1 MRYLSLLFVVL
12 FAFASCKKADKT
24 EAATGLG
31 TAKEAMAAPETENK
45 DVNVYLKEFD
55 VLLNAYKDALEKKD
69 TMMLNQLSMKYAE
82 LTKYGQ
88 EAAEKATGEDKEKM
102 LTYIQKMSQEFKAIS
117 EGKK

>member
-12 FAFASCKKADKT
+12 FAFASCKKTEKADAAATPETTT
-24 EAATGLG
+24 EAVT
-31 TAKEAMAAPETENK
+31 APETANSE
-45 DVNVYLKEFD
+45 VNTYLKEFD
-55 VLLNAYKDALEKKD
+55 NLLKMYKDALENKD

-102 LTYIQKMSQEFKAIS
+102 LTYIQKMSQEFKNIS
-117 EGKK
+117 EGTK